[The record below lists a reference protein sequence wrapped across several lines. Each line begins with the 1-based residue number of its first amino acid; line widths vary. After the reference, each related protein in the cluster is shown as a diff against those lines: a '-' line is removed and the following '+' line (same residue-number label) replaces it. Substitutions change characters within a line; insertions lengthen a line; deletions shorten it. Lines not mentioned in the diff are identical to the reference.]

1 MKQVININFQ
11 GRVVPIEQSA
21 YDSLK
26 NYIESLNRFFANEE
40 GKEEIINDI
49 ESRIAELFQQ
59 RLKDGATC
67 ITDDDVNAIMKSMG
81 RPEDFESE
89 ENAGSTT
96 SGKEK
101 TETKQEYADANTFT
115 ASGNKKLFRDENDKI
130 LGGVCSGL
138 ANYFG
143 IDTVVVRIIFVLL
156 IISFG
161 FGLIPYI
168 ILWVVVPSTAT
179 TQIGSMRKRLFRDV
193 ENKYIAGVCSG
204 LANYFGISTWI
215 PRLLFILPFL
225 SFFNRW
231 NHWGNFDLPGFIRL
245 GFSPGAL
252 MVYIIL
258 WLVIPEAN
266 TTSEKLEMKG
276 EKVDMNSIKNSVV
289 EEMKGVQ
296 QRAAKLGH
304 EARIAATEKGKAF
317 ASEVSSVGRRSG
329 KSLGDV
335 ISLLVKIFVYF
346 ILGCVG
352 FALVAALFALAI
364 FAIGIFP
371 LKDFLLTSGW
381 QNAFAWGTLIF
392 FIAVPII
399 GLITWLIRKIARIK
413 TGSVMMRSTFSGL
426 WVIGLIS
433 FILLLS
439 SVVRDFK
446 RENTLNAQEIALS
459 NPGVKK
465 LELTSRTADDEYR
478 RTSVFR
484 FRPFED
490 GLDDDTA
497 IVRNITVNIF
507 KSSND
512 SFRVTM
518 LKIANGRTKYFA
530 DTAASLIRF
539 NVTQQDTLLV
549 MDKGIRIN
557 KDDKFRNQQ
566 IVLNVYVPVGK
577 QIRIDNS
584 VSRWGGVHFDGLAI
598 NDHNWDYEN
607 ENAMKGW
614 NTDED
619 YIMKADGL
627 YTLFGERADS
637 RDDNRYNHKKK
648 RTTVT
653 VNGVTIQD
661 TVEDAEDE
669 NDNYRYDDKG
679 QQQPAVKTTLDSL
692 KDKLKLEEKR
702 KADSL
707 KESLEKTK
715 KELEKISK
723 KTEGSTAMNT
733 PILQGYNP
741 MMLLN

>member
-21 YDSLK
+21 YDILK

-89 ENAGSTT
+89 GTAAGTT
-96 SGKEK
+96 SSKK
-101 TETKQEYADANTFT
+101 TESKQEYAEANTFT

-215 PRLLFILPFL
+215 PRLLFVLPFL

-276 EKVDMNSIKNSVV
+276 EKVDMNSIKNSVM

-304 EARIAATEKGKAF
+304 EARVAATEKGKAF
-317 ASEVSSVGRRSG
+317 ASEVTSVGKRSG

-413 TGSVMMRSTFSGL
+413 TGSMMMRSTFSGL

-433 FILLLS
+433 FILLLT
-439 SVVRDFK
+439 SVARDFK
-446 RENTLNAQEIALS
+446 RENTLNAQEVRLS
-459 NPGVKK
+459 NPGINK

-507 KSSND
+507 KSNTD

-539 NVTQQDTLLV
+539 NVNQKDTLLI

-566 IVLNVYVPVGK
+566 IVLNIYVPVGK

-584 VSRWGGVHFDGLAI
+584 VARWGGVHFDGLSI
-598 NDHNWDYEN
+598 NDHNWDFEN

-614 NTDED
+614 NTNED

-627 YTLFGERADS
+627 YTLFGERADN
-637 RDDNRYNHKKK
+637 RDDDRRNRKKT
-648 RTTVT
+648 RTTT
-653 VNGVTIQD
+653 TINGVVVDDHYEETG
-661 TVEDAEDE
+661 DE
-669 NDNYRYDDKG
+669 NDNYRYDAKDKPV
-679 QQQPAVKTTLDSL
+679 QMKTEADTL
-692 KDKLKLEEKR
+692 KEKLKLDEKR
-702 KADSL
+702 KTDSL
-707 KESLEKTK
+707 KENAEKTK
-715 KELEKISK
+715 KELEKVSK